1 MLYNKSL
8 QVICFI
14 CGHVYMFNTLMV
26 SNIVFSDFYTAF
38 FESQLFVATDIIFT
52 ALLKYSYRA
61 FGNSVW

>member
-38 FESQLFVATDIIFT
+38 FKSQLLVATEWHHFYSFIEV
-52 ALLKYSYRA
+52 LL
-61 FGNSVW
+61 